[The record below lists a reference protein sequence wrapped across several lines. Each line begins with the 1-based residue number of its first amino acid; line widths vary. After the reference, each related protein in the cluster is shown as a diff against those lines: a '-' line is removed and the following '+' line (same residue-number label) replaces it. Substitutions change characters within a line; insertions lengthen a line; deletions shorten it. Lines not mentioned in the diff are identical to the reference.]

1 MSDPV
6 PFSRRS
12 PLEHE
17 RDLPPVDTYAVTD
30 DAFVGY
36 RNGVEAWRASPAS
49 FPRIIYALAE
59 KLKRG

>member
-30 DAFVGY
+30 AGLTVYADGKPVAVIP
-36 RNGVEAWRASPAS
+36 VAS
-49 FPRIIYALAE
+49 FGRVIYELA
-59 KLKRG
+59 KHLRG